1 MGSESSNERVMVD
14 SWDWVTRVLHWLN
27 AGLVILLILLIFGKE
42 GMEFIGIEKA
52 MRAPVKKF
60 HSYIGHVFVVTF
72 FLRVVWGFIGNKYA
86 RWRDMIPYSREKRQ
100 AIGQDIKWYV
110 SGFKGEPYRT
120 AGHDPLA
127 SVFYILMF
135 AVLALQAVTGIIMSG
150 MEFHTFPGTLFTGGA
165 PDESLKAPG
174 KALEEVHEAGMLFML
189 FFIAAHLFGM
199 VVHEVKEKTG
209 LLSSMIHGK
218 KYFPKE

>member
-1 MGSESSNERVMVD
+1 MG
-14 SWDWVTRVLHWLN
+14 H
-27 AGLVILLILLIFGKE
+27 A
-42 GMEFIGIEKA
+42 
-52 MRAPVKKF
+52 
-60 HSYIGHVFVVTF
+60 FVVTF

-86 RWRDMIPYSREKRQ
+86 RWGDIISYNRERRH
-100 AIGQDIKWYV
+100 AIWQDIKWYV
-110 SGFKGEPYRT
+110 SGFKGAPYRT

-127 SVFYILMF
+127 SIFYIAVF

-150 MEFHTFPGTLFTGGA
+150 IEFHTFPGTLFTGGA
-165 PDESLKAPG
+165 SEESLKALG
-174 KALEEVHEAGMLFML
+174 STLEEVHEFGMWFML

-209 LLSSMIHGK
+209 LFSSMIHGK

>member
-1 MGSESSNERVMVD
+1 MESESGNERVMVD

-27 AGLVILLILLIFGKE
+27 AGLVIVLILLIFGKE
-42 GMEFIGIEKA
+42 GMESIGIEKG
-52 MRAPVKKF
+52 MRVPVKKL
-60 HSYIGHVFVVTF
+60 HSYIGHAFIVTF

-86 RWRDMIPYSREKRQ
+86 RWGDIISYNRERRH
-100 AIGQDIKWYV
+100 AIWQDIKWYV

-127 SVFYILMF
+127 SIFYIVVF
-135 AVLALQAVTGIIMSG
+135 VVLALQALTGIIMAG
-150 MEFHTFPGTLFTGGA
+150 IEFHTFPGTLFTGGA
-165 PDESLKAPG
+165 SEESLKALG
-174 KALEEVHEAGMLFML
+174 KALEEVHEFGMLFML

-209 LLSSMIHGK
+209 LFSSMIHGK